1 MDIDKILQEI
11 YEEVTKLYGKG
22 KLANYI
28 PELAR
33 IPNERF
39 GMSVC
44 FLDGR
49 EFNVGHSSTS
59 FSIQSISKVFLLI
72 MALKNEKSELWDR
85 VGKEPSGN
93 AFNSLV
99 QLEREMGIPRNPF
112 INAGALVTTD
122 AVMDRANDPYA
133 TILNFVKKL
142 SLNDK
147 VSYNKIVADSEIDA
161 ADLNTALTFFM
172 KNFGNIHN
180 DPMTLIDVYC
190 HHCSL
195 ELSTLDL
202 ARSFMF
208 LANNGVIPSSKEQIL
223 TSRETK
229 QINSLMVTSGLYDN
243 VGDFA
248 YKVGLPGKSG
258 VGGGIVAVMPGQFSV
273 AVWSPELNTY
283 GNSVIGSKA
292 LELFT
297 DKTGISIF

>member
-1 MDIDKILQEI
+1 MDINKILKEI
-11 YEEVTKLYGKG
+11 HDEVIQLYGQG
-22 KLANYI
+22 KIANYI
-28 PELAR
+28 PELSR
-33 IPNERF
+33 IPKERF

-49 EFNVGHSSTS
+49 EFNVGHSQTQ
-59 FSIQSISKVFLLI
+59 FSIQSISKVFMLI
-72 MALKNEKSELWDR
+72 MAMKSEKNELWER

-99 QLEREMGIPRNPF
+99 QLEREKGIPRNPF

-122 AVMDRANDPYA
+122 AVMDRSADPYA
-133 TILNFVKKL
+133 SILNFVKKL
-142 SLNDK
+142 SLNDNIA
-147 VSYNKIVADSEIDA
+147 YNKSVADSEIDTA
-161 ADLNTALTFFM
+161 ELNTALTFFM

-180 DPMTLIDVYC
+180 DPMSLIDVYC

-195 ELSTLDL
+195 ELTTLDL
-202 ARSFMF
+202 ARSFLF
-208 LANNGVIPSSKEQIL
+208 LANNGVIPSSKEEIL

-229 QINSLMVTSGLYDN
+229 KVNSLMVTSGLYDN

-258 VGGGIVAVMPGQFSV
+258 VGGGIVAVMPGQFSIS
-273 AVWSPELNTY
+273 VWSPELNKY
-283 GNSVIGSKA
+283 GNSVLGCKA

>member
-1 MDIDKILQEI
+1 
-11 YEEVTKLYGKG
+11 
-22 KLANYI
+22 
-28 PELAR
+28 
-33 IPNERF
+33 
-39 GMSVC
+39 
-44 FLDGR
+44 
-49 EFNVGHSSTS
+49 
-59 FSIQSISKVFLLI
+59 
-72 MALKNEKSELWDR
+72 
-85 VGKEPSGN
+85 
-93 AFNSLV
+93 
-99 QLEREMGIPRNPF
+99 MGIPRNPF

-122 AVMDRANDPYA
+122 AVMDRATDPYA

-142 SLNDK
+142 SLNEK

-172 KNFGNIHN
+172 KNFENIHN
-180 DPMTLIDVYC
+180 DPITLIDVYC

>member
-1 MDIDKILQEI
+1 MDINKILQDI
-11 YEEVTKLYGKG
+11 HEEVTKLYGQG

-49 EFNVGHSSTS
+49 EFNIGHSSVQ
-59 FSIQSISKVFLLI
+59 FSIQSISKVFMLI
-72 MALKNEKSELWDR
+72 MAMKSEKDELWER

-122 AVMDRANDPYA
+122 AVMDRADDPYA

-142 SLNDK
+142 SLNNNIA
-147 VSYNKIVADSEIDA
+147 YNKNVASSEIDA
-161 ADLNTALTFFM
+161 AELNTALTYFM

-180 DPMTLIDVYC
+180 DPISLIDVYC

-208 LANNGVIPSSKEQIL
+208 LANNGIIPNSKEQIL
-223 TSRETK
+223 TSRDTK
-229 QINSLMVTSGLYDN
+229 KINSLMVTSGLYDN

-273 AVWSPELNTY
+273 AVWSPELNKY
-283 GNSVIGSKA
+283 GNSVLGCKA